1 MKDSDDDIVC
11 SALER
16 DGTNFAQ
23 LAVQYDQ
30 MGKIEV
36 AIFYY
41 TEAAQALHMAAD
53 EGSKIPNIAN
63 RIKEYMDRAKSLKNT
78 YSRATAAQHNATQS
92 QKLGVERAA
101 FIVQQAFQED
111 EQNNTD
117 EAVELY
123 MEAVEL
129 CIKIRQQTEDPNL
142 QERVTKLAKQALN
155 RAESLK
161 GCVQQPTL
169 HTPSNETPRSVV
181 KDTNQRVIPPLGYG
195 AFKDETETKAAGSSK
210 SPQNLS
216 VSSPGGYTKEEINV
230 LRHSSFINN
239 REYVP
244 FMSVDRL
251 ERFAFPVPIS
261 DKHGK
266 LKLSPKQKERFSK
279 WARPE
284 DFCDN
289 PQMVYAISSFSIRQT
304 IVSDCSFVASLAIS
318 AQYERRFKKKLI
330 TSIIYPQNKAGE
342 PMYNPCGKYMIKL
355 HLNGVPRKVIID
367 DYLPLSYNGEL
378 LCSFS
383 NNNNE
388 LWVSLLEKAYMK
400 VMGGYDFPG
409 SNSNIDLNALTGWIP
424 ERVAIRSTT
433 SEFDKDKE
441 FKRILERFHKGHCLV
456 TLSTGQLSQEEADRA
471 GLVPTH
477 AYAMLDIKEVK
488 GVKLFMLKNPWNHL
502 RWKGNFSEKDTKH
515 WTPELQRILN
525 YDPQSAQ
532 MYDNGVFW
540 IDYDSIIRFYDVI
553 HINWNPE
560 LFKYTTCIH
569 SAWLAKEG
577 PKKDN
582 YNISDNPQYQ
592 LEVRATQ
599 PSALW
604 ILLTRHITDKDDF
617 ANNREFIT
625 LLVYKTGGKKVFYP
639 YDPPP
644 FIDGVRINSPH
655 YLCKMVQEKGNHSYT
670 LAISQYEKNNSIYYT
685 LRVYATCEF
694 SLTKIID
701 PYKKEFEKR
710 ITGHWKGRS
719 AGGCSNYPE
728 THKLNPIYQIKIDN
742 NSTANHL
749 LIELLGPKQYAVGFE
764 VINITENVPN
774 APGSFQ
780 RKSSGDFR
788 SGYCILQLDNIS
800 GGVYNLMACT
810 FHPGKEGPF
819 FLEFSSSNA
828 FTITQLQ

>member
-1 MKDSDDDIVC
+1 MKDSDEDVVC

-23 LAVQYDQ
+23 LAVQCDQ
-30 MGKIEV
+30 IGQIEM

-53 EGSKIPNIAN
+53 EGSKIPNIAD
-63 RIKEYMDRAKSLKNT
+63 RIKEYMDRANSLKNN
-78 YSRATAAQHNATQS
+78 SSGAMALQHSAKPS
-92 QKLGVERAA
+92 QQLDVERAA

-111 EQNNTD
+111 EQNNTE

-129 CIKIRQQTEDPNL
+129 CIKIRQQTVDSHL

-161 GCVQQPTL
+161 GCAKQTPQQT
-169 HTPSNETPRSVV
+169 TSNDTSRSIA
-181 KDTNQRVIPPLGYG
+181 KDTNQRVIPPLGFG
-195 AFKDETETKAAGSSK
+195 AFKNDTDNKAVASAKPQQINVAG
-210 SPQNLS
+210 
-216 VSSPGGYTKEEINV
+216 PGNYTKEEIDV

-266 LKLSPKQKERFSK
+266 LKLSPKQKERFCK

-304 IVSDCSFVASLAIS
+304 VVSDCSFVASLAIS

-367 DYLPLSYNGEL
+367 DYLPLNYNGEL

-383 NNNNE
+383 NNRNE

-424 ERVAIRSTT
+424 ERVAIRPNS
-433 SEFDKDKE
+433 SEFDRDKE
-441 FKRILERFHKGHCLV
+441 FKRIVERFHKGHCLV
-456 TLSTGQLSQEEADRA
+456 TLSTGQMSQNEADRA

-502 RWKGNFSEKDTKH
+502 RWKGNYSEKDTKH

-553 HINWNPE
+553 HLNWNPE

-582 YNISDNPQYQ
+582 YNISDNPQYH

-625 LLVYKTGGKKVFYP
+625 LLVYTNGGKKVFYP

-655 YLCKMVQEKGNHSYT
+655 YLCKMVEEKGIHSYT
-670 LAISQYEKNNSIYYT
+670 LIISQYEKNSSIYYT
-685 LRVYATCEF
+685 LRVYSSCEF
-694 SLTKIID
+694 SLTKITD
-701 PYKKEFEKR
+701 PYKKEYDKK

-728 THKLNPIYQIKIDN
+728 MHKLNPIYQIKIDN
-742 NSTANHL
+742 NSTSNHL

-764 VINITENVPN
+764 VITVSENVPN
-774 APGSFQ
+774 ALSSFQ

-788 SGYCILQLDNIS
+788 AGYCVLQLDNIS
-800 GGVYNLMACT
+800 GGIYNLTPCT